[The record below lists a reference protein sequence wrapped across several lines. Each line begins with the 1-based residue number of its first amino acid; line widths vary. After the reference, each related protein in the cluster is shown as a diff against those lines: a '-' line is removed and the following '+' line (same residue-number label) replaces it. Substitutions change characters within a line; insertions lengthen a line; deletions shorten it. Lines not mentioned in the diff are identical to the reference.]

1 MAEKVKAATA
11 SLLNSGGF
19 FSSKDAQLKDVLD
32 RNTKEI
38 ARVNARAQS
47 TEALLTARY
56 TALDTQMSKL
66 NGLNAYIAQQVT
78 AWNNAK
84 N

>member
-1 MAEKVKAATA
+1 M
-11 SLLNSGGF
+11 
-19 FSSKDAQLKDVLD
+19 
-32 RNTKEI
+32 
-38 ARVNARAQS
+38 NARAQS